1 MRPLL
6 IPRVK
11 IDCVDV
17 VVVTAK
23 EYRSLSDSRITE
35 YFVAGFET
43 PAFGSIGSDC
53 IEVGVAATDIYGLT
67 VDGRV

>member
-1 MRPLL
+1 M
-6 IPRVK
+6 
-11 IDCVDV
+11 
-17 VVVTAK
+17 TAK